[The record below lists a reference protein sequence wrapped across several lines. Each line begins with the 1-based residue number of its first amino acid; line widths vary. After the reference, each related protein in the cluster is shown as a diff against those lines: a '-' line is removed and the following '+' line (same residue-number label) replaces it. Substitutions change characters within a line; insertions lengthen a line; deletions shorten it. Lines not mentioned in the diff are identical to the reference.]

1 VPLFGQ
7 RAVGKFG
14 LVITGLNELRRKIRP
29 GGEVERKVQA
39 ALVRAMIENVEDLL
53 SRSMRDAP
61 VKEGFLRATGTA
73 EVLVNGK
80 RVSGRGVQTL
90 RLDTGG
96 SVSKARLPEMARKG
110 IEIEQ
115 QVIERGPSHEAG
127 GRGVVGIV
135 AFNMPYALV
144 QHERLDFHH
153 PKGGKAKYLED
164 NLKQR
169 ATVYA
174 DNMGQHVA
182 GALA

>member
-7 RAVGKFG
+7 RGVGKFG

-39 ALVRAMIENVEDLL
+39 ALVRAMIENTEDLL
-53 SRSMRDAP
+53 GRSMRDAP
-61 VKEGFLRATGTA
+61 VKEGFLRGSGTA

-80 RVSGRGVQTL
+80 RVSGQ
-90 RLDTGG
+90 DTGSG
-96 SVSKARLPEMARKG
+96 EGAR
-110 IEIEQ
+110 
-115 QVIERGPSHEAG
+115 
-127 GRGVVGIV
+127 RGVVGVV

-169 ATVYA
+169 ATLYA